1 MGCVYALPAQVPSAL
16 PVPAP
21 SAPPLGTSEKS
32 AADAGCGAG
41 SSSGSGSG
49 ARATACLAPETVRVA
64 APPPPST
71 QDKWEFMEIVVTMRT
86 PVEQPFD
93 TGRALASWFVEHAAR
108 VNTVAGTC
116 AAVWHTRG
124 SDTIVVVAR
133 FVFQDWEG
141 QPHSVAAVAK
151 RLQSA
156 PFPAHAPLPLAV
168 VVSGAPEEQHK
179 AGVAHAK
186 AQVDADLAG
195 LADYGWVQRP
205 IAARNCLIGQY
216 CKDVLSAAF
225 VVRIATLDEPC
236 AVLAQHAQRWVET
249 AFEGHTT
256 EQKRQGTWSFGWL
269 LREPSPRFVT
279 VVAYFIANVPL
290 VEFPSAPY
298 FVQGA
303 AALLSSESL
312 AVKLRD
318 VAFPSAALAS
328 VIMAGVSPVSEAY
341 ADHLLELV
349 DLQQNEN

>member
-1 MGCVYALPAQVPSAL
+1 
-16 PVPAP
+16 
-21 SAPPLGTSEKS
+21 
-32 AADAGCGAG
+32 
-41 SSSGSGSG
+41 
-49 ARATACLAPETVRVA
+49 
-64 APPPPST
+64 
-71 QDKWEFMEIVVTMRT
+71 MEIVFTMRT

-133 FVFQDWEG
+133 FVFQDWKG

-179 AGVAHAK
+179 AGVALAK
-186 AQVDADLAG
+186 TQVDADLAG

-269 LREPSPRFVT
+269 LREPSP
-279 VVAYFIANVPL
+279 
-290 VEFPSAPY
+290 PY